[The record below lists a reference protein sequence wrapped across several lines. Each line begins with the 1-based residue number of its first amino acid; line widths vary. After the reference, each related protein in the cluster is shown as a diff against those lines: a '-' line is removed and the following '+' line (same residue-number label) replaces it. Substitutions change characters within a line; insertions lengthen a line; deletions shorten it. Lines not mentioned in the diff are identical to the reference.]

1 MKFASKNDTIAV
13 KGAAA
18 TYTVRVPTKRD
29 AIELV
34 RRIRAAG
41 GRMHAPQ
48 TVLARTRYAVAAA
61 FAADPA
67 ECSRLC
73 GILDEYGAEYGRLVL
88 TLGDRFREIASFAR
102 AAVVGGGAAL
112 PPSLE
117 MLRAEAE
124 AFAPLEAQ
132 YQRIRDLVEHLDP
145 GLRDMLADNETYA
158 AVHNLI
164 AAEMFLAGAESEA
177 LPPFTAVAGRASA
190 AFLEAMP
197 AEDVAAVGLAV
208 FRAMQ
213 PDEAETKNSASPSG
227 ALPGGGSS
235 TGENTGAP
243 GLQPPMETA
252 G

>member
-1 MKFASKNDTIAV
+1 MRFASKNDTIAV
-13 KGAAA
+13 KGVAA
-18 TYTVRVPTKRD
+18 TYTVRVPTKRE

-61 FAADPA
+61 FAADAA
-67 ECSRLC
+67 ECARLC
-73 GILDEYGAEYGRLVL
+73 AVLDEYGAEYGRLVL
-88 TLGDRFREIASFAR
+88 TLGERFRDIVSYAR
-102 AAVVGGGAAL
+102 AASADPNAPLPPALAAL
-112 PPSLE
+112 RS
-117 MLRAEAE
+117 EAE

-158 AVHNLI
+158 AVHNLT
-164 AAEMFLAGAESEA
+164 AAEMFLAGAESAA
-177 LPPFTAVAGRASA
+177 LPPFASVAGRAST
-190 AFLEAMP
+190 AFVEAMP
-197 AEDVAAVGLAV
+197 AADVAAVGLAV

-213 PDEAETKNSASPSG
+213 PDETDTTNSASPPG
-227 ALPGGGSS
+227 VLPGGGSS
-235 TGENTGAP
+235 TGESTGARGP
-243 GLQPPMETA
+243 QPPTETA